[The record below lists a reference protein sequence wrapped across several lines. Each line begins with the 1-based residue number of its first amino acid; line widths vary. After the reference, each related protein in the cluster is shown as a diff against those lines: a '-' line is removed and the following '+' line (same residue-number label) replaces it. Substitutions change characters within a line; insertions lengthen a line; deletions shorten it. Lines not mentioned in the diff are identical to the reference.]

1 MLKKLSKDQELKLL
15 AKLTERELL
24 MEMRTSFQG
33 LSEEDAAERLAEYGP
48 NKVDA
53 QKPTPAW
60 LMILGAFKDPFVL
73 VLALLMVIS
82 FVTGDIEAV
91 IVMGIM
97 ILASVMITFVQ
108 EYRSQKASLA
118 LKELIENTCSVTRD
132 GITREI
138 PMDEVVPGDIVT
150 LATGDMIPA
159 DAILIWTKDLF
170 INQ

>member
-73 VLALLMVIS
+73 VLALLMIIS

-138 PMDEVVPGDIVT
+138 PLDEVVPGDIVT

-159 DAILIWTKDLF
+159 DAMLFWTKDLF
-170 INQ
+170 INL

>member
-108 EYRSQKASLA
+108 EQA
-118 LKELIENTCSVTRD
+118 
-132 GITREI
+132 
-138 PMDEVVPGDIVT
+138 
-150 LATGDMIPA
+150 
-159 DAILIWTKDLF
+159 
-170 INQ
+170 